1 MLAATPA
8 GGGQLREQG
17 QGQAAH
23 TGTLCVWWL
32 RGLRWQVLVDHA
44 SLKGLIRPLA
54 GTIMNIY
61 KGLQTFI
68 NPSSFSL

>member
-1 MLAATPA
+1 MRRLVAARAEVA
-8 GGGQLREQG
+8 GLGGSC
-17 QGQAAH
+17 
-23 TGTLCVWWL
+23 T
-32 RGLRWQVLVDHA
+32 
-44 SLKGLIRPLA
+44 SKGLIRLLA